1 MVFEGSRY
9 SDWSDRLTQSTFEMI
24 DNLVNV
30 VANDRNTAVGPVVF
44 DHLFELWG
52 VLDETGRVITISGS
66 IFDNVKVDPQLLP
79 GQMFSETAF
88 WQTSEATSR
97 AVTSAVADAGQG
109 RVVEVN
115 VDFRISSKERRPVEL
130 ILVPTGDQGQIFV
143 CARHTKISIEDQLK
157 AGDPSAEFLFA
168 AEIAGI
174 GLWYWNFED
183 DRLRFSAPCAQILG
197 SSDCEDLTYEGFIAR
212 VHPEDR
218 STVRRYLADT
228 IRSGDRYSFSFRVEG
243 PDGDVEWITAEGKS
257 FLSEDGSPE
266 RMVGIIRTIT
276 HEKRAAEELESV
288 YERERAARDEAE
300 EANRSKDVFLA
311 FVSHELRAPLN
322 AILGWSNILLTKP
335 TDEQTRRNA
344 IETIERSARM
354 QTKLINDLV
363 DSARVAS
370 GKIRLEFRPTELF
383 QVVRNAFEAQ
393 RPAAENRGLGYEI
406 TAERITAYVMGD
418 ANRLQQVFG
427 NLLSNAI
434 KFTPPGGNVYVD
446 VVGTDGHVSVT
457 IADSGEGISSETL
470 PNIFKQF
477 SQVGAGERKSVG
489 LGLGLSI
496 AKTLVE
502 KHGGSVYAESDGVGK
517 GSRFVVSLP
526 IFDVSNIERND
537 REASADP
544 HHRLSGLT
552 ILIVEDEDDS
562 RDVLRIHLENHGAV
576 VIPAESA
583 AIAHERLINAETLPN
598 LIISDIGMPHED
610 GLSFVKRVRGS
621 ADERISTIPA
631 IALSAFATSEF
642 KANAL
647 ECGFQRY
654 VAKPFDPEALTMAI
668 LEQLD
673 RKE

>member
-1 MVFEGSRY
+1 
-9 SDWSDRLTQSTFEMI
+9 MI
-24 DNLVNV
+24 DNLEK
-30 VANDRNTAVGPVVF
+30 VAANGAKTSVDPTVY

-52 VLDETGRVITISGS
+52 LLDESGRVITISGS
-66 IFDNVKVDPQLLP
+66 IFDDVKVDPQLLP

-97 AVTSAVADAGQG
+97 AVTSAVTDAGRG
-109 RVVEVN
+109 KVVEIS
-115 VDFRISSKERRPVEL
+115 VDFRVSSKERRPVEL
-130 ILVPTGDQGQIFV
+130 TLVPTGDRGEIFV
-143 CARHTKISIEDQLK
+143 CARRIRSWEDGADQ
-157 AGDPSAEFLFA
+157 GDPSTEFLFA

-174 GLWYWNFED
+174 GLWYWNFEN
-183 DRLRFSAPCAQILG
+183 DRLRFSSQCAQILG
-197 SSDCEDLTYEGFIAR
+197 SNVGEDLTYEAFLAA
-212 VHPEDR
+212 VHRDDR
-218 STVRRYLADT
+218 KAVRRFLADT
-228 IRSGDRYSFSFRVEG
+228 IRSGEKYTFSFRIET
-243 PDGDVEWITAEGKS
+243 PYGDVEWITAEGKS
-257 FLSEDGSPE
+257 FLSADGKPE

-276 HEKRAAEELESV
+276 EEKRAAEELETV

-300 EANRSKDVFLA
+300 DANRSKDVFLA

-335 TDEQTRRNA
+335 TDERTRRNA

-406 TAERITAYVMGD
+406 TENRITAYVMGD

-427 NLLSNAI
+427 NILSNAI

-446 VVGTDGHVSVT
+446 VVGSETHVSVT
-457 IADSGEGISSETL
+457 IRDSGEGISSETL

-502 KHGGSVYAESDGVGK
+502 KHGGSVHAESDGVGT

-526 IFDVSNIERND
+526 LFDVSNIEKN
-537 REASADP
+537 EGGVAAADSQ
-544 HHRLSGLT
+544 HRLSGLT
-552 ILIVEDEDDS
+552 VLIVEDEDDS
-562 RDVLRIHLENHGAV
+562 RDVLRIHLENHGAT

-583 AIAHERLINAETLPN
+583 AVAHERLLNADALPD

-610 GLSFVKRVRGS
+610 GLTFVKRVRS
-621 ADERISTIPA
+621 SNDQRIAAIPA

-654 VAKPFDPEALTMAI
+654 VAKPFDPEALMTAI

-673 RKE
+673 LER

>member
-1 MVFEGSRY
+1 MTDNNENTLLGEKTTSVDPEVFNR
-9 SDWSDRLTQSTFEMI
+9 
-24 DNLVNV
+24 
-30 VANDRNTAVGPVVF
+30 
-44 DHLFELWG
+44 LFELWG
-52 VLDETGRVITISGS
+52 MLDAGGRVISISGS
-66 IFDNVKVDPQLLP
+66 IFDDVKVDPHLLS

-97 AVTSAVADAGQG
+97 AVTAAVGDAARGKD
-109 RVVEVN
+109 VEIK
-115 VDFRISSKERRPVEL
+115 VDFRVSSKEKRPVEL
-130 ILVPTGDQGQIFV
+130 TLIPTGDGGRIFV
-143 CARHTKISIEDQLK
+143 CARRNSVGNQTE

-174 GLWYWNFED
+174 GLWHWNFEN
-183 DRLRFSAPCAQILG
+183 DRLRFSPQCANIIG
-197 SSDCEDLTYEGFIAR
+197 SSGNEDLTYESFLRA
-212 VHPEDR
+212 VHSDDR
-218 STVRRYLADT
+218 ETVRRFLADT
-228 IRSGDRYSFSFRVEG
+228 IRSGERYSFSFRVETSES
-243 PDGDVEWITAEGKS
+243 DVEWITAEGKS
-257 FLSEDGSPE
+257 FLSPDGKPE
-266 RMVGIIRTIT
+266 RMVGIIRRIT
-276 HEKRAAEELESV
+276 EEKRAAEELETV

-300 EANRSKDVFLA
+300 DANRSKDVFLA

-393 RPAAENRGLGYEI
+393 RPAAENRGLGYGM
-406 TAERITAYVMGD
+406 TADRITAYVMGD

-434 KFTPPGGNVYVD
+434 KFTPSGGNVYVD
-446 VVGTDGHVSVT
+446 VVGSNTHVEVT
-457 IADSGEGISSETL
+457 ISDSGEGISSETL

-502 KHGGSVYAESDGVGK
+502 KHGGSVHAESDGVGK
-517 GSRFVVSLP
+517 GARFVVSLP
-526 IFDVSNIERND
+526 IFDVSSLETNEREIAVPD
-537 REASADP
+537 AK
-544 HHRLSGLT
+544 HRLSGLT

-562 RDVLRIHLENHGAV
+562 REVLRIHLENHGAA

-583 AIAHERLINAETLPN
+583 ARAHEQLANSEAPPD

-610 GLSFVKRVRGS
+610 GLSFVKRVRAS
-621 ADERISTIPA
+621 NDKRICEIPA

-654 VAKPFDPEALTMAI
+654 VAKPFDPETLTTAI

-673 RKE
+673 QNPGSGL

>member
-1 MVFEGSRY
+1 
-9 SDWSDRLTQSTFEMI
+9 MI
-24 DNLVNV
+24 ENLEIATPSV
-30 VANDRNTAVGPVVF
+30 DPILF
-44 DHLFELWG
+44 SHLFELWG
-52 VLDETGRVITISGS
+52 VLDGNGRVIEVSGS
-66 IFDNVKVDPQLLP
+66 IFDDVRVDPQLLR
-79 GQMFSETAF
+79 GQIFSETAF
-88 WQTSEATSR
+88 WQTSEANSR
-97 AVTSAVADAGQG
+97 SVTSAVANARAGE
-109 RVVEVN
+109 VVKLI
-115 VDFRISSKERRPVEL
+115 VDFRISSKKKQSLEL
-130 ILVPTGDQGQIFV
+130 TLVPSEGGRTFV
-143 CARHTKISIEDQLK
+143 CARNIDSAKHDGKNERDLN
-157 AGDPSAEFLFA
+157 AEFLFA
-168 AEIAGI
+168 AEVAGV
-174 GLWYWNFED
+174 GLWYWNFEN
-183 DRLRFSAPCAQILG
+183 DRLRFSKSWGQVLG
-197 SSDCEDLTYEGFIAR
+197 SDDFGDLAFEEFLARIHSD
-212 VHPEDR
+212 DR
-218 STVRRYLADT
+218 PTVRRLLAAA
-228 IRSGDRYSFSFRVEG
+228 IRSGERFSFSFRIQI
-243 PDGDVEWITAEGKS
+243 PDGDLEWITAEGRS
-257 FLSEDGSPE
+257 FLSEDGKPE
-266 RMVGIIRTIT
+266 RLVGVIRTIT
-276 HEKRAAEELESV
+276 FEKRAAEELETV

-335 TDEQTRRNA
+335 TDERTRRNA

-393 RPAAENRGLGYEI
+393 RPAAENRGLGYTI
-406 TAERITAYVMGD
+406 SAERITAYVMGD

-434 KFTPPGGNVYVD
+434 KFTPSGGHVNVDVIGSGGNVV
-446 VVGTDGHVSVT
+446 VT

-502 KHGGSVYAESDGVGK
+502 KHGGSLIAKSDGVGK
-517 GSRFVVSLP
+517 GSKFVVSIPL
-526 IFDVSNIERND
+526 FDVSGIEKS
-537 REASADP
+537 ETFTADKEMKHP
-544 HHRLSGLT
+544 LSGLT
-552 ILIVEDEDDS
+552 VLIVEDEDDS
-562 RDVLRIHLENHGAV
+562 RDVLRIHLENHGAM

-583 AIAHERLINAETLPN
+583 AVAHERLVNAVTPPD

-610 GLSFVKRVRGS
+610 GLSFVRRVRGS
-621 ADERISTIPA
+621 EDERISGIPA

-654 VAKPFDPEALTMAI
+654 VAKPFDPETLTTAI

-673 RKE
+673 REK

>member
-1 MVFEGSRY
+1 
-9 SDWSDRLTQSTFEMI
+9 MI
-24 DNLVNV
+24 DNVEN
-30 VANDRNTAVGPVVF
+30 AVLADKTTSVTRDVF
-44 DHLFELWG
+44 NHLFELWG
-52 VLDETGRVITISGS
+52 MLDEGGRVISISGS
-66 IFDNVKVDPQLLP
+66 IFDDVKVDPQLLI

-97 AVTSAVADAGQG
+97 SVTAAVGDAAAGKD
-109 RVVEVN
+109 VEIK
-115 VDFRISSKERRPVEL
+115 VDFRVSSKERRPVEL
-130 ILVPTGDQGQIFV
+130 TLVPTGDRGNIFV
-143 CARHTKISIEDQLK
+143 CARRYSMGDHTDAE
-157 AGDPSAEFLFA
+157 DPSAEFLFA
-168 AEIAGI
+168 ADIAGI
-174 GLWYWNFED
+174 GLWHWNFEN
-183 DRLRFSAPCAQILG
+183 DRLRFSPQCAQILG
-197 SSDCEDLTYEGFIAR
+197 SSGNEDLTYEEFLAH
-212 VHPEDR
+212 VHSEDR
-218 STVRRYLADT
+218 PTVRRLLAET
-228 IRSGDRYSFSFRVEG
+228 IRSGEKYSFSFRIQT
-243 PDGDVEWITAEGKS
+243 PDGQVEWITAEGKS
-257 FLSEDGSPE
+257 FLSDDGKPE

-276 HEKRAAEELESV
+276 YEKRAAEELETV

-300 EANRSKDVFLA
+300 DANRSKDVFLA

-393 RPAAENRGLGYEI
+393 RPAAENRGLSYEI
-406 TAERITAYVMGD
+406 TGARITAYVMGD

-434 KFTPPGGNVYVD
+434 KFTPSGGNVYVD
-446 VVGTDGHVSVT
+446 VVGSNTHVDVT
-457 IADSGEGISSETL
+457 ISDSGEGISSETL

-502 KHGGSVYAESDGVGK
+502 KHGGSVHAESDGVGK

-526 IFDVSNIERND
+526 IFDVSSMETNERGITVPD
-537 REASADP
+537 IK
-544 HHRLSGLT
+544 HRLLGLT

-583 AIAHERLINAETLPN
+583 AKAHEQLIDSVTTPD

-610 GLSFVKRVRGS
+610 GLSFVKRIRAS
-621 ADERISTIPA
+621 NDKRISQIPA

-654 VAKPFDPEALTMAI
+654 VAKPFDPEMLTTAI

-673 RKE
+673 PKPESVA

>member
-1 MVFEGSRY
+1 
-9 SDWSDRLTQSTFEMI
+9 MI
-24 DNLVNV
+24 DNLKSA
-30 VANDRNTAVGPVVF
+30 VANDETTSVSTDVF

-52 VLDETGRVITISGS
+52 MLDEAGRVIAISGS
-66 IFDNVKVDPQLLP
+66 IFDDVKVDPQLLS

-109 RVVEVN
+109 EVVEIN
-115 VDFRISSKERRPVEL
+115 VDFRVSSKERRPVEL
-130 ILVPTGDQGQIFV
+130 TLIPTGNQGTIFV
-143 CARHTKISIEDQLK
+143 CARRVIGLIGDQTDSR
-157 AGDPSAEFLFA
+157 DPSAEFLFA

-174 GLWYWNFED
+174 GLWHWNFD
-183 DRLRFSAPCAQILG
+183 NDRLRFSPQCAEILG
-197 SSDCEDLTYEGFIAR
+197 SNDGEDLTYESFLTS

-218 STVRRYLADT
+218 QRVRRFLSDT
-228 IRSGDRYSFSFRVEG
+228 IRSGERYSFNFRVKTR
-243 PDGDVEWITAEGKS
+243 DGDVEWITAEGKS
-257 FLSEDGSPE
+257 FLSPDGKPE
-266 RMVGIIRTIT
+266 RMVGIIRRIT
-276 HEKRAAEELESV
+276 EEKRAAEELETV

-300 EANRSKDVFLA
+300 DANRSKDVFLA

-335 TDEQTRRNA
+335 TDDKTRRNA

-393 RPAAENRGLGYEI
+393 RPAADNRGLGYQI
-406 TAERITAYVMGD
+406 THDRITAYVMGD

-446 VVGTDGHVSVT
+446 VVGSNTHVNVT

-502 KHGGSVYAESDGVGK
+502 KHGGSVHAESDGVGK

-526 IFDVSNIERND
+526 LFDVSNIEKND
-537 REASADP
+537 PVAAADP
-544 HHRLSGLT
+544 QHRLSGLT
-552 ILIVEDEDDS
+552 VLIVEDEDDS
-562 RDVLRIHLENHGAV
+562 REVLRIHLENHGAA

-583 AIAHERLINAETLPN
+583 AVAHERLVTSATLPD

-610 GLSFVKRVRGS
+610 GLSFVKRVRS
-621 ADERISTIPA
+621 SNNKRISAIPA

-654 VAKPFDPEALTMAI
+654 VAKPFDPETLTMAI

-673 RKE
+673 QKP